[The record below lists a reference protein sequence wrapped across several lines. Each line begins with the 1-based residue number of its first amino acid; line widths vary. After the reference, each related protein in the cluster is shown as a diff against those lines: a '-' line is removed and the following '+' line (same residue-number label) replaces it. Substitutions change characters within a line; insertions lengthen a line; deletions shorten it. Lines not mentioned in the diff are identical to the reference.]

1 MDPLVT
7 RPRIRRIAV
16 KRKSSVGQ
24 SRVRRG
30 PVSHKNPRVLKGK
43 VLVEDI
49 KDLARRI
56 GVDLS
61 KADYEEARRIL
72 KGRSLSKD
80 VIKVRRRQLA

>member
-1 MDPLVT
+1 MDTLVT

-16 KRKSSVGQ
+16 KRKSSVGR
-24 SRVRRG
+24 SRVRRV
-30 PVSHKNPRVLKGK
+30 PVSRKNPRVLKGK
-43 VLVEDI
+43 VLAEDI

-80 VIKVRRRQLA
+80 VIKVRRKQLA

>member
-1 MDPLVT
+1 
-7 RPRIRRIAV
+7 
-16 KRKSSVGQ
+16 
-24 SRVRRG
+24 
-30 PVSHKNPRVLKGK
+30 LKGK
-43 VLVEDI
+43 VLAEDI

-80 VIKVRRRQLA
+80 VIKVRRKQLA